1 MDQYGSDYLTISDEN
16 GVEYELEILN
26 TLEYNGSVYLA
37 VIPAAEDPEAE
48 QWDVSILKSVEE
60 AGGESVLLAIDDP
73 QELQDVYERMM
84 ESLYEEAGE

>member
-84 ESLYEEAGE
+84 ESLYEESGE